1 MRIKWKDHYSMGIE
15 ALDDDHK
22 RLFKIA
28 GKIIDTI
35 EDSRGMDEKAR
46 LFVVREGV
54 KYLKNYFAEH
64 ALREEAYMREIGYS
78 DYVAHKRLHDEF
90 QTVQIAKF
98 EKVIECGICT
108 RDEAFAFVGVGIG
121 WLLEHVSTADMAIVG
136 KGVLCYPSEKKVDQQ
151 VLEQE
156 INRMFAATLNID
168 AQAKVI
174 NGDYGGEYF
183 GEAVYQSIIY
193 SKNGKK
199 VTVFA
204 GIEKSFLIGISKLIY
219 GELEDSDA
227 LLLSMFEIFGANF
240 WRTLGERLIKQE
252 GDVKYL
258 EGHFLARKQVE
269 EVFTKRLPV
278 VSVLFDS
285 NRGKFFVCS
294 DDESWLEARNV
305 G

>member
-1 MRIKWKDHYSMGIE
+1 
-15 ALDDDHK
+15 
-22 RLFKIA
+22 
-28 GKIIDTI
+28 
-35 EDSRGMDEKAR
+35 
-46 LFVVREGV
+46 
-54 KYLKNYFAEH
+54 
-64 ALREEAYMREIGYS
+64 MREIGYS

-98 EKVIECGICT
+98 EKVIERGICT